1 VTRELSMRGGEPRS
15 IHNPLSMKRSLFAR
29 LPSLAA
35 SLLAAATVMP
45 SFSSAENSSLRF
57 SPEQASRILTLRN
70 VGLAQLEEDRPKEA
84 RATFAKLAAAVPGEA
99 LPLANGAIA
108 ALREKDLPGAEA
120 LLGKAFALGERADLH
135 AIRAVLEN
143 ERNRPAVARAAL
155 ERAAALDPRDLE
167 SRWRFARSVETDP
180 SASPAEKAARR
191 ARLGEIVARSAS
203 NLPARLKLLVLE
215 GEAGDAAALSKGLAE
230 LDPLVSD
237 GDARARQFLS
247 EARTLAAG
255 GDVKGATVKVR
266 VLENVLRVTP
276 RYQQSLGEVFTQIVG
291 LPVERFS
298 SKVEE
303 GLRAGAGPAIPVSFR
318 APAPAEESVKSLLR
332 KVDLANSGTP
342 AVYQVPAGYAHA
354 AFFDFDLDGDLDV
367 YLFGGNKPDQLL
379 RNNLDGTFTDV
390 TGKTGDAK
398 FTSKK
403 VAVSDV
409 DRDGDPD
416 LVTIDSKGD
425 LLLRLNL
432 RQGVFKTVPLGV
444 GGAVDVAV
452 EDVNADGIPDILVGT
467 SKGLRLLIG
476 KGDGSFSEG
485 TGQEF
490 AGASGGAA
498 SVAAVRAVVLA
509 DLDNDGFPDLI
520 AATAGGE
527 LHAWRN
533 DGAGKFTD
541 WPVFSSP
548 SRKSS
553 SSSFSS
559 NLTNIEALLAYDS
572 DNDGDLDLLVSAGG
586 KTSVLIN
593 EGGNANGWLD
603 VVLEGLPSG
612 SGKVNKHGVGSLVE
626 VKAGN
631 LYVARTVGLLPT
643 HFGLGA
649 RTKADVV
656 RATWTNGVPQSQFDQ
671 KAKSVVKEVQQLKG
685 SCPFVY
691 ARNGETGVW
700 TFVSDALGRSPLGL
714 LYDGVHLAGADTR
727 EWLFIDGATLKPDT
741 QGRLQLDYTEEL
753 WEVAFLDEATLMAV
767 DHPENTGVVPN
778 ERTIPGVMEK
788 KLFTVS
794 RPRALRAAFSDA
806 SGRLEDV
813 TDRLARRDQ
822 VYAGPG
828 PETSYQG
835 VRKEHSLV
843 LDLGDVAV
851 GDRIVLYLSGWI
863 FYTDTSINVSLSQR
877 KDLAHF
883 PPLLELPDGAGGW
896 KVAME
901 SFGFPAG
908 KTKTMPVDLTGLVDP
923 KDPRVRIRTT
933 MAIFWDEA
941 FVTVNDPPVDVV
953 MTSLAPSSAVLS
965 ERGFPRGARETPD
978 GPEVFDHGDVSTL
991 PRWEDV
997 PGRVTR
1003 LGDVTDFLAKT
1014 DDRWVAFKGGDAI
1027 RITYDAAKLPPLPA
1041 GWCRDFVLVSDG
1053 WDKDFD
1059 KNTVTG
1065 QSYGPWPFH
1074 AMSAYPYPESER
1086 HPDPKFLEETL
1097 TRKVGPEQFRRALG
1111 ER

>member
-1 VTRELSMRGGEPRS
+1 
-15 IHNPLSMKRSLFAR
+15 
-29 LPSLAA
+29 
-35 SLLAAATVMP
+35 
-45 SFSSAENSSLRF
+45 
-57 SPEQASRILTLRN
+57 
-70 VGLAQLEEDRPKEA
+70 VGLAQLEEDKPKEA
-84 RATFAKLAAAVPGEA
+84 RATFARLAELVPGEA
-99 LPLANGAIA
+99 LPLANGAVA

-120 LLGKAFALGERADLH
+120 LLGKALALADRADLH

-143 ERNRPAVARAAL
+143 ERNRPAAVRAAL
-155 ERAAALDPRDLE
+155 EKAAALDPRDLE

-180 SASPAEKAARR
+180 SSSPVEKAARR
-191 ARLGEIVARSAS
+191 TRLAEIVARSPS
-203 NLPARLKLLVLE
+203 NLPARLKLLVLH
-215 GEAGDAAALSKGLAE
+215 GEAGDAAALSKGIAE

-237 GDARARQFLS
+237 GDARARQFLG
-247 EARTLAAG
+247 EARALLGG

-276 RYQQSLGEVFTQIVG
+276 RYQQSLAEVFTQVVG
-291 LPVERFS
+291 LPVQSFS

-303 GLRAGAGPAIPVSFR
+303 GLRVGAGASIPVSFR
-318 APAPAEESVKSLLR
+318 SPVPSEENVERLLR
-332 KVDLANSGTP
+332 KVDLQNSGT
-342 AVYQVPAGYAHA
+342 ATAYQVAAPYAHA
-354 AFFDFDLDGDLDV
+354 VFFDFDLDGDLDV

-390 TGKTGDAK
+390 TAKTGDAK
-398 FTSKK
+398 FASKK
-403 VAVSDV
+403 VVVSDV

-416 LVTIDSKGD
+416 LVAIDAKGD
-425 LLLRLNL
+425 LVLRLNL
-432 RQGVFKTVPLGV
+432 RQGVFRTVPLHV
-444 GGAVDVAV
+444 SGAMDVAV
-452 EDVNADGIPDILVGT
+452 EDVNADGFPDIVVAT
-467 SKGLRLLIG
+467 SHGLRLLIG
-476 KGDGSFSEG
+476 RGDGSFLEG

-490 AGASGGAA
+490 AGGAGGAA

-509 DLDNDGFPDLI
+509 DFDNDGFPDVV
-520 AATAGGE
+520 AASSDG
-527 LHAWRN
+527 LHAFRN
-533 DGAGKFTD
+533 LGSGRFAE
-541 WPVFSSP
+541 WPIFFSP
-548 SRKSS
+548 SKKS

-559 NLTNIEALLAYDS
+559 DMKNVDALLALDV
-572 DNDGDLDLLVSAGG
+572 DKDGDLDLMVSAGG
-586 KTSVLIN
+586 KTSVLVN

-603 VVLEGLPSG
+603 VVLEGLPTG
-612 SGKVNKHGVGSLVE
+612 SGKVNRQGVGSLVE

-631 LYVARTVGLLPT
+631 LYVARLAGLLPT
-643 HFGLGA
+643 HVGLGA

-656 RATWTNGVPQSQFDQ
+656 RATWTNGVPQNLFDQ

-691 ARNGETGVW
+691 ALNGETGVW
-700 TFVSDALGRSPLGL
+700 NFISDALGRSPIGL
-714 LYDGVHLAGADTR
+714 LYDGVHLAGWDAR
-727 EWLFIDGATLKPDT
+727 EWLFIDGAALRADAA
-741 QGRLQLDYTEEL
+741 GRLQIDYTEEL

-767 DHPENTGVVPN
+767 DHPEGTGVVPN
-778 ERTIPGVMEK
+778 ERTIPGVTEK
-788 KLFTVS
+788 KLFTVA
-794 RPRALRAAFSDA
+794 RPRPVRAAFSDA
-806 SGRLEDV
+806 SGRSEDV
-813 TDRLARRDQ
+813 TARLARLDQ
-822 VYAGPG
+822 VYVGPG
-828 PETSYQG
+828 PETFYQG

-843 LDLGDVAV
+843 LDLGDVTAR
-851 GDRIVLYLSGWI
+851 DRVVLYLSGWI

-883 PPLLELPDGAGGW
+883 PPVLEVPDGAGGW

-941 FVTVNDPPVDVV
+941 FVTVNDPAVEVV
-953 MTSLAPSSAVLS
+953 TTLLSPASAVLS
-965 ERGFPRGARETPD
+965 ERGFPRGYRETPD
-978 GPEVFDHGDVSTL
+978 GPEVFDHGDVSTA

-1003 LGDVTDFLAKT
+1003 LGDVTELLAKT

-1027 RITYDAAKLPPLPA
+1027 RITYDASKLPPLAA
-1041 GWCRDFVLVSDG
+1041 GWRRDYILVSDG

-1065 QSYGPWPFH
+1065 QSYEPWPFH
-1074 AMSAYPYPESER
+1074 AMSAYPYPETER
-1086 HPDPKFLEETL
+1086 HPDPRFLEETL
-1097 TRKVGPEQFRRALG
+1097 TRVVGPERFRKALG

>member
-1 VTRELSMRGGEPRS
+1 
-15 IHNPLSMKRSLFAR
+15 MKRSLFGRSGWAAR
-29 LPSLAA
+29 AVLAVA
-35 SLLAAATVMP
+35 VGL
-45 SFSSAENSSLRF
+45 SFLSSAENPSSPRF

-84 RATFAKLAAAVPGEA
+84 RSTFAKLAEALPGDA

-120 LLGKAFALGERADLH
+120 LLGKALALADRADLE

-143 ERNRPAVARAAL
+143 ERNHPAAVRAAF
-155 ERAAALDPRDLE
+155 ERAATLDSRDLE

-180 SASPAEKAARR
+180 SASSAERASRR
-191 ARLGEIVARSAS
+191 ARLAEIVSRSPS
-203 NLPARLKLLVLE
+203 NLPARLKLLVFE
-215 GEAGDAAALSKGLAE
+215 GEAGDGAALSKGLAE

-237 GDARARQFLS
+237 GDARARQILG
-247 EARTLAAG
+247 EARTLLRG

-276 RYQQSLGEVFTQIVG
+276 RYQQSLGEVFTQVVG

-298 SKVEE
+298 PKVEE
-303 GLRAGAGPAIPVSFR
+303 GLRAGAGPAIPVTFR
-318 APAPAEESVKSLLR
+318 APVAAEEDVGRLLR
-332 KVDLANSGTP
+332 RVDLPNSGTLS
-342 AVYQVPAGYAHA
+342 VYQVPPPHAAA

-367 YLFGGNKPDQLL
+367 YLFGGGKPDQLL

-390 TGKTGDAK
+390 TAKTGDAK
-398 FTSKK
+398 LTSRKI
-403 VAVSDV
+403 VVSDV

-416 LVTIDSKGD
+416 LVAIDAKGD
-425 LLLRLNL
+425 LVLRLNL
-432 RQGVFKTVPLGV
+432 RQGVFRNVSLGV
-444 GGAVDVAV
+444 SGAADVAV
-452 EDVNADGIPDILVGT
+452 EDVNADGIPDVAVAT
-467 SKGLRLLIG
+467 SKGLRLLLG
-476 KGDGSFSEG
+476 KGDGNFLEG
-485 TGQEF
+485 
-490 AGASGGAA
+490 AGSGLDGAGG
-498 SVAAVRAVVLA
+498 SAAMHAIVLA
-509 DLDNDGFPDLI
+509 DFDNDGFPDVI
-520 AATAGGE
+520 AATASGE
-527 LHAWRN
+527 LQAFRN
-533 DGAGKFTD
+533 EGGGRFSA

-548 SRKSS
+548 SKKSP
-553 SSSFSS
+553 SSFSS
-559 NLTNIEALLAYDS
+559 NLTNLETLLAVDV
-572 DNDGDLDLLVSAGG
+572 DKDGDLDLLVSAGG
-586 KTSVLIN
+586 KTGVLVN
-593 EGGNANGWLD
+593 DGGNAHGWLD
-603 VVLEGLPSG
+603 VVLEGLQTG

-631 LYVARTVGLLPT
+631 LYVARTAGLLPT
-643 HFGLGA
+643 HFGLGT

-656 RATWTNGVPQSQFDQ
+656 RATWTNGVPQNLFDQ
-671 KAKSVVKEVQQLKG
+671 KSKSVVKEVQQLKG

-700 TFVSDALGRSPLGL
+700 SFVSDALGRSPIGL

-727 EWLFIDGATLKPDT
+727 EWLFIDGDTLKPDA
-741 QGRLQLDYTEEL
+741 GGLLQLDYTEEL
-753 WEVAFLDEATLMAV
+753 WEVAFLDEATLVAV
-767 DHPENTGVVPN
+767 DHPQGTGVVPN
-778 ERTIPGVMEK
+778 ERTIPGVTEK
-788 KLFTVS
+788 KLFTVA
-794 RPRALRAAFSDA
+794 RPRPLRAAFSDA

-813 TDRLARRDQ
+813 TERLARRDR

-828 PETSYQG
+828 PEMFYQG
-835 VRKEHSLV
+835 VRQEHSLV
-843 LDLGDVAV
+843 LDLGDVKA
-851 GDRIVLYLSGWI
+851 GDRIVLFLSGWI
-863 FYTDTSINVSLSQR
+863 FYTDTSINVSISQR

-883 PPLLELPDGAGGW
+883 PPLLEVPDRAGGW

-923 KDPRVRIRTT
+923 ADPRVRIRTT

-941 FVTVNDPPVDVV
+941 FVTVNDPAVDVV
-953 MTSLAPSSAVLS
+953 TTSLAPSSAVLS
-965 ERGFPRGARETPD
+965 ERGFPRGHRETPD
-978 GPEVFDHGDVSTL
+978 GPEVFDHGDLSTA

-1003 LGDVTDFLAKT
+1003 LGDVTDLLART
-1014 DDRWVAFKGGDAI
+1014 DDRWVAFKSGDAI
-1027 RITYDAAKLPPLPA
+1027 HIAYDASKLPPLPP
-1041 GWCRDFVLVSDG
+1041 GWRRDWILVSDG

-1065 QSYGPWPFH
+1065 QSYEPWPFH
-1074 AMSAYPYPESER
+1074 AMSAYPYPPSER

-1097 TRKVGPEQFRRALG
+1097 TRKVGPERFRGALG